1 MTTVPPER
9 SNGSRTAAE
18 ASELP
23 TDAAQLREDIQDTRE
38 RLGTGE
44 AHRPVHQSVTAVRE
58 KASEVGARAAELTA
72 RAQAK
77 IPDSVTGQ
85 VSTATVAVRK
95 RPVYGAVAAAVAG
108 VLVLLM
114 IRRGR

>member
-9 SNGSRTAAE
+9 SHGSQTAAE

-23 TDAAQLREDIQDTRE
+23 TDAAELQEHIEDTRE

-44 AHRPVHQSVTAVRE
+44 THRPLHDSVDIVRE
-58 KASEVGARAAELTA
+58 KASEVGARAAGLTA

-77 IPDSVTGQ
+77 IPDSVAGQ
-85 VSTATVAVRK
+85 VSTATAAVRK
-95 RPVYGAVAAAVAG
+95 RPVYGAAAGVVVG